1 MDFHKVWIIIHE
13 LFENLKW
20 LVHNHKD
27 YDRFSTE
34 IIEQRKQKVRSAM
47 TELTI
52 VFNLD
57 GASPPDP
64 NIGLTMLEDL
74 GTNLPP
80 ND

>member
-1 MDFHKVWIIIHE
+1 
-13 LFENLKW
+13 
-20 LVHNHKD
+20 
-27 YDRFSTE
+27 
-34 IIEQRKQKVRSAM
+34 M